1 MENMQ
6 LNSLF
11 ITLNIGN
18 HNTVGDEMNIFYKL
32 YRIRKGFLEAGFGI

>member
-32 YRIRKGFLEAGFGI
+32 YRIGIDFLEAGFGV